1 MKALSSVLIF
11 LASLA
16 FVAFSILAI
25 LSSWVLIE
33 EEWNR
38 RTVPTQTSHVTA
50 RDSSAVVAQPS
61 VSDSGKSNAI
71 FGLAIS
77 ILGISAGVATLIP
90 FFISRFEVK
99 EIVLSNTEEKFQELR
114 QERKNEIENSIFELQ
129 KLDAHASRMIG
140 WILVEEERAVVWG
153 IGWLARSIKKYPD
166 LLSRKP
172 SYGELLFLAVQK
184 LILGFDVLTDK
195 EDDVSSSQVLKSI
208 ALDLRINEEEEP
220 YQPAVRA
227 CKDAL
232 DVLAFIDRAQ
242 RHNPDLFTAARVKY
256 IKSVLENGTAVILH
270 VVLDADDRFKSS
282 EDLAEK
288 VKIDAWSKKTPGRV
302 DELLSLDF
310 TDVYEDLRRNLDDWQ
325 NFIRSTSPSPS

>member
-1 MKALSSVLIF
+1 MKVLSSVLLC

-16 FVAFSILAI
+16 FVAFSTLAI

-33 EEWNR
+33 EEWNGR
-38 RTVPTQTSHVTA
+38 IVSAQTSHMTA
-50 RDSSAVVAQPS
+50 RDSSAVVAQPG

-77 ILGISAGVATLIP
+77 ILGISAGAATLIP
-90 FFISRFEVK
+90 FFISRFEIK
-99 EIVLSNTEEKFQELR
+99 EIILSNTEEKFKELR

-140 WILVEEERAVVWG
+140 WILVEEERAIVWG

-184 LILGFDVLTDK
+184 IILGFDVLTDK
-195 EDDVSSSQVLKSI
+195 TDDLSSDQLLKRI
-208 ALDLRINEEEEP
+208 ALDLQINEEEEP

-227 CKDAL
+227 CKDTL
-232 DVLAFIDRAQ
+232 DVLSFIDRAQ
-242 RHNPDLFTAARVKY
+242 KHKPDLFTASRVKY
-256 IKSVLENGTAVILH
+256 IKSVLENGTAVVLH
-270 VVLDADDRFKSS
+270 VVLDADKRFKTPA
-282 EDLAEK
+282 DLAKK
-288 VKIDAWSKKTPGRV
+288 VKIDAWSEKTPERV
-302 DELLSLDF
+302 DGLLSRDF
-310 TDVYEDLRRNLDDWQ
+310 SDVYKVLRRDLDDRQ
-325 NFIRSTSPSPS
+325 NFVRSTSPPPN